1 VEIDLHR
8 LELRH
13 RDLRIVD
20 ADRRRRLIGSI
31 AEIGQQVP
39 VVVIGEGDRVVLI
52 DGYLRVD
59 ALARLHRQRQ
69 VVEKHARAEF
79 DAQ

>member
-39 VVVIGEGDRVVLI
+39 AVVIADSDRFVLI
-52 DGYLRVD
+52 DGYMRVE
-59 ALARLHRQRQ
+59 ARLLGGGANP
-69 VVEKHARAEF
+69 VARETSITVLP
-79 DAQ
+79 